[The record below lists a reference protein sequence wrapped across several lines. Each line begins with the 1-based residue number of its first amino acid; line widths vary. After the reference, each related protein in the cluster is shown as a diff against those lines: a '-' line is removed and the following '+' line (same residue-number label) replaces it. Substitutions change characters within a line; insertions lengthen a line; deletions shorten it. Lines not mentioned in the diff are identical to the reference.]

1 MPIFRYFAVA
11 GSALLALLFVFDACF
26 GDNETSSRFDGSLYE
41 SAIYAPRL
49 EEIVATKELRFTR
62 DVTPAGRIKEV
73 FGQFIPNDN
82 KRGKRYSSLATVIR

>member
-62 DVTPAGRIKEV
+62 DVTPANRVKEV
-73 FGQFIPNDN
+73 FAQFVPSEG
-82 KRGKRYSSLATVIR
+82 KRGKRYSSIATFVR